1 MVIPELLGLQNQIRV
16 LHWQTSSYAEHK
28 ALGKCYEAL
37 DPLVDQF
44 IETYF
49 GIHGRHTAVTTDES
63 TRAPLE
69 IQDYG
74 DISPVEVIDDG
85 IAYLTDEIKKYLDE
99 ADSDLLNIRDEML
112 GTLKRTRYL
121 LSLK

>member
-44 IETYF
+44 VETYF
-49 GIHGRHTAVTTDES
+49 GIHGRHTAVAAEES

-74 DISPVEVIDDG
+74 DISPAEVIDDG
-85 IAYLTDEIKKYLDE
+85 IAYLTKEIEQYLEDT
-99 ADSDLLNIRDEML
+99 DTDLTNIRDEML
-112 GTLKRTRYL
+112 GVLKRTRYL